1 MSARHDRGPN
11 RVKKAERRQMRDG
24 TVYDAVS
31 PQAEMVFPMVLH

>member
-11 RVKKAERRQMRDG
+11 HVKKAERRQMRDG
-24 TVYDAVS
+24 AAYDAVS